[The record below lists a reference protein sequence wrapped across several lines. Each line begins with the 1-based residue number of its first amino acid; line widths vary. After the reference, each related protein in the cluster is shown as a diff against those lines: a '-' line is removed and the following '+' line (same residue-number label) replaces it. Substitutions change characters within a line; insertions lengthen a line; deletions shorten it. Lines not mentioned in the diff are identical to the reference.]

1 MAKSGT
7 IRTILS
13 RGPKPLGIFR
23 EMLRRKRNKNPE
35 IVVKG
40 ALCYYGIIISNN
52 LIFYVIQHKDRNGV
66 KMIRCIREYT

>member
-1 MAKSGT
+1 MAKSGI

-40 ALCYYGIIISNN
+40 ALS
-52 LIFYVIQHKDRNGV
+52 VIMKL
-66 KMIRCIREYT
+66 